1 VTAADVQCVA
11 QTFFESKQ
19 IALTVLGNLE
29 NFKIGRD
36 ELIC

>member
-1 VTAADVQCVA
+1 VQCVA

-19 IALTVLGNLE
+19 IALTGLGNLE

-36 ELIC
+36 ELMC